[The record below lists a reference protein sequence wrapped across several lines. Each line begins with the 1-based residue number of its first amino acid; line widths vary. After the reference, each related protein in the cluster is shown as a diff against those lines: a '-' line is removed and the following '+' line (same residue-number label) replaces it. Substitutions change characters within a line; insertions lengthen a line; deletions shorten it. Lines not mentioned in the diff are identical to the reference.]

1 MTTELM
7 FASSASST
15 KMRMACGQRQELDRG
30 TGEGMRGRRQ
40 ARAVTHRLEDAIQVE
55 HREERG
61 GQRLGG
67 GEELLPHDP
76 TNQQWVT
83 TRGPVAVWP
92 HARTCENDAAGMS
105 ACVTGLVCPIWS
117 DMHDILKSRSICS
130 VKPARI
136 ARVTMGKSKRRVGWA
151 GKRLQDASRLAA
163 ERKRACGQLL
173 TRGVSIFVTT
183 SMSAMVRHSNCAHPA
198 WQNADATAKGNTH
211 QAPS

>member
-67 GEELLPHDP
+67 GEELLPSDP
-76 TNQQWVT
+76 TDS
-83 TRGPVAVWP
+83 A
-92 HARTCENDAAGMS
+92 ARDHEGY
-105 ACVTGLVCPIWS
+105 G
-117 DMHDILKSRSICS
+117 
-130 VKPARI
+130 
-136 ARVTMGKSKRRVGWA
+136 
-151 GKRLQDASRLAA
+151 
-163 ERKRACGQLL
+163 
-173 TRGVSIFVTT
+173 
-183 SMSAMVRHSNCAHPA
+183 
-198 WQNADATAKGNTH
+198 
-211 QAPS
+211 